1 MDNARFQA
9 ADTVRGAENFSSD
22 GIFAYAVKL
31 LLRERASRFEME
43 KGKEEYS
50 SIYNSILDE
59 KK

>member
-9 ADTVRGAENFSSD
+9 ADTVRGAETFSSD

-31 LLRERASRFEME
+31 LLRERASKFEME

-50 SIYNSILDE
+50 SIYNTILDE
-59 KK
+59 EK